1 MGQALHIAK
10 CDLQA
15 PANNGVHRTAAI
27 STERLVVRRGQPFA
41 ITLRFAAEVQ
51 NYLQQLKRVSLVVQ
65 TGPRPS
71 KADGT
76 HVQFPVSSLG
86 DRSGWSAAVQERDSL
101 SWSLSV
107 TSPAS
112 AAVGRYTLLLRIR
125 GTQRAT
131 EHPLG
136 TFTLLFNPWCRDD
149 SVFLPN
155 EAQRQECVLNQDG
168 SIYWGT
174 ESTIQVQPWDFS
186 QFEEDIVDICFKLL
200 DVGAHWQQDTDRS
213 KRGDPVH
220 VCRLVG
226 AMLNCN
232 ELRRVLT
239 GGWTAECRDGTP
251 PTQWLGS
258 APILRQWAAER
269 CQPVRYGQCWVFAAV
284 ACSVLRCLGIPTRV
298 VTSFTWAH
306 NTGGHLSVDEYY
318 SESGDKVACNGKASI
333 WSFHAWNECWMARP
347 DLPPGYDGWQVL
359 DATPQEKSGGP
370 SSCGPTPVRAIRD
383 GILELDPDVAP
394 LFAALNAEHR
404 VWVQRPD
411 GRFQRAASGAR
422 YLGNSISTKAMS
434 CDRCQDLTHLYKFPE
449 GSPQAREVLERVHKK
464 TNELEGASGRETDPN
479 TLLPAIK
486 DLALLLFVCIQPES
500 SVLLGQDIQLAV
512 TAANWSG
519 GERAVYLVLGVQTL
533 RYDGTPIT
541 QLWKEELQ
549 FTLRDN
555 EEKTLSA
562 QVPYLQYKSALGDG
576 HLMLSALL
584 KDVDT
589 LSVHFAQE
597 EISICKPQLAIKLPQ
612 SVMQYQPTTAEISLQ
627 NPLPEPLEQCVLSV
641 TGRGLIYRERIYR
654 CDTVQPSSS
663 LHVPIPFT
671 PTQAGTKRLTVHL
684 SCTQIQDIKG
694 YRSVNIVAAQPPA

>member
-10 CDLQA
+10 CDLQV
-15 PANNGVHRTAAI
+15 PANNGAHCTAAI
-27 STERLVVRRGQPFA
+27 STEQLVVRRGQPFSIA
-41 ITLRFAAEVQ
+41 LHFAAEVH

-65 TGPRPS
+65 T
-71 KADGT
+71 
-76 HVQFPVSSLG
+76 
-86 DRSGWSAAVQERDSL
+86 
-101 SWSLSV
+101 
-107 TSPAS
+107 
-112 AAVGRYTLLLRIR
+112 
-125 GTQRAT
+125 
-131 EHPLG
+131 
-136 TFTLLFNPWCRDD
+136 DD
-149 SVFLPN
+149 SVFLTN

-186 QFEEDIVDICFKLL
+186 QVSQTLGSAPRQRTGVSHI
-200 DVGAHWQQDTDRS
+200 AHGTGRS
-213 KRGDPVH
+213 
-220 VCRLVG
+220 L
-226 AMLNCN
+226 
-232 ELRRVLT
+232 
-239 GGWTAECRDGTP
+239 GWTAERRDGTP

-258 APILRQWAAER
+258 APILRQWAAEQ
-269 CQPVRYGQCWVFAAV
+269 CQPVQYGQCWVFAAV

-306 NTGGHLSVDEYY
+306 DTGGQLSVDEYY
-318 SESGDKVACNGKASI
+318 SENGDKVAYNGKASI
-333 WSFHAWNECWMARP
+333 WSFHTWNECWMARP
-347 DLPPGYDGWQVL
+347 DLSPGYDGWQVL

-370 SSCGPTPVRAIRD
+370 SSCGPAPVRAIRD
-383 GILELDPDVAP
+383 GILELDPDIAP
-394 LFAALNAEHR
+394 LFAALNAEHH

-411 GRFQRAASGAR
+411 RRFQRAASGGR

-464 TNELEGASGRETDPN
+464 TSKLEGARSRETDPS
-479 TLLPAIK
+479 TLLPAE
-486 DLALLLFVCIQPES
+486 DLALLLFVCIQSKS

-512 TAANWSG
+512 TVANRSG
-519 GERAVYLVLGVQTL
+519 GERAVYLVLGGQTFQ
-533 RYDGTPIT
+533 YDGTPIA

-555 EEKTLSA
+555 EGKDGSICVRAAQLQPLPYEKTLA
-562 QVPYLQYKSALGDG
+562 
-576 HLMLSALL
+576 
-584 KDVDT
+584 DVDT

-597 EISICKPQLAIKLPQ
+597 EISICKPQLAIKLPP

-641 TGRGLIYRERIYR
+641 TGRGLIYRERTYR

-663 LHVPIPFT
+663 LHMHIPFT

-694 YRSVNIVAAQPPA
+694 YRSVNIVAAQPTA